1 MQRNKF
7 HLLTQNSKLNMQTDF
22 IFVDTETKRKNK
34 EEVFHLGWLIYWNKP
49 TNTKDYFYFTDKK
62 EFYNYI
68 TKLNRTANK
77 LIVFAHNMDFDIKV
91 LGGITPFT
99 KKNYV
104 VKNFYINGAR
114 FIIRLAKKDKLI
126 ELLDTMNYLPASLK
140 YIGSSI
146 GLPKKEIDFNICSD
160 HELSEYCRRD
170 TEIIYL
176 FIYKLIEFLEKYQLS
191 KLQPTCGSLAFN
203 IFRHAFYNQKT
214 NPIYIHKW
222 RFAIDLERA
231 SYKGGISDCFV
242 VGKNIT
248 EKLFKLDINSMYPF
262 IMRNNAMPIKLI
274 WFDENLSPAVIQSYF
289 KEYLNEKLII
299 AECKIFLPKE
309 YAYILT
315 KCKVNKEH
323 KSLFLAG
330 TFINTFTTPELE
342 FILKY
347 GKILEIY
354 KMAVYNKSI
363 IFKEFVDFFYT
374 KRMQFSK
381 DKNEAYKMFCKY
393 ILNNLYGKF
402 GQTTID
408 YLETEKTGKPN
419 FNSKEI
425 IDGINHER
433 YIQMTFGNKI
443 FEVTQKE
450 GNSYESFVAIPSF
463 VTAYARMY
471 LIELILKAK
480 RENVYYVDTDSLV
493 VNQEGYNNLLNE
505 IDPSELG
512 KLKLEEVSYDSS
524 FFRPKYYIFN
534 EIEKCKGVKKTAK
547 KLFENDDTLIIEQ
560 EQFTRFKTS
569 MRKNN
574 LDQQTISIITKTMN
588 KEYDKGIILETGLI
602 EPYYVDSNEAIPSLQ
617 KLKEVK
623 HDTNKTNTNKATEA
637 MDQS

>member
-1 MQRNKF
+1 MKNKF
-7 HLLTQNSKLNMQTDF
+7 HILLKNDKLNMQTDF
-22 IFVDTETKRKNK
+22 IFVDTETKRPGK
-34 EEVFHLGWLIYWNKP
+34 EEKFYLGWLIYWNKT

-62 EFYNYI
+62 QFYEYI
-68 TKLNRTANK
+68 INLNK
-77 LIVFAHNMDFDIKV
+77 KVKHLIVVAHNMNFDITV
-91 LGGITPFT
+91 LGGFSPFI
-99 KKNYV
+99 KKNFV
-104 VKNFYINGAR
+104 VKSFYIEGPR
-114 FIIRLAKKDKLI
+114 FIVRLTKKDKTI
-126 ELLDTMNYLPASLK
+126 EFLDTMNYLPSKLE

-146 GLPKKEIDFNICSD
+146 GLPKKEINFKTCSD
-160 HELSEYCRRD
+160 QELSEYCKND

-176 FIYKLIEFLEKYQLS
+176 FIYKLIEFLEAYQLS
-191 KLQPTCGSLAFN
+191 RLQATCGSLAFN
-203 IFRHAFYNQKT
+203 IFRHKFYNKKT
-214 NPIYIHKW
+214 NPIYIHNWKH
-222 RFAIDLERA
+222 AIELERT

-242 VGKNIT
+242 IGKNIK

-262 IMRNNAMPIKLI
+262 IMKNNSMPTKLLLY
-274 WFDENLSPAVIQSYF
+274 DEKSSPEKLNILFNKYI
-289 KEYLNEKLII
+289 NEKAIV

-309 YAYILT
+309 HAYILT
-315 KCKVNKEH
+315 KCKINREH

-330 TFINTFTTPELE
+330 TFINTFTTPELQ

-347 GKILEIY
+347 GKILEI
-354 KMAVYNKSI
+354 NKLAIYEKNI
-363 IFKEFVDFFYT
+363 IFKDFVDFFYE
-374 KRMQFSK
+374 KRIEFSEQ
-381 DKNEAYKMFCKY
+381 KNEAYKMFCKY

-402 GQTTID
+402 GQTSLNYI
-408 YLETEKTGKPN
+408 ETAKIGKPA
-419 FNSKEI
+419 FNSVEI
-425 IDGINHER
+425 IDSINNER

-443 FEVTQKE
+443 FETAQK
-450 GNSYESFVAIPSF
+450 GNNSYESFVAISSF

-493 VNQEGYNNLLNE
+493 VNQEGYNNLINE

-512 KLKLEEVSYDSS
+512 KLKLEEISYNSS

-534 EIEKCKGVKKTAK
+534 NVEKCKGVKKTAK
-547 KLFENDDTLIIEQ
+547 KLFEDDDTLMIEQ

-569 MRKNN
+569 MRKNT
-574 LDQQTISIITKTMN
+574 LDKQTVSIITKIMN
-588 KEYDKGIILETGLI
+588 KKYDKGIILENGLI

>member
-1 MQRNKF
+1 MQKNKF
-7 HLLTQNSKLNMQTDF
+7 HILTQNSKLNMQTDF

-34 EEVFHLGWLIYWNKP
+34 TEIFYLGWLLYWNKT
-49 TNTKDYFYFTDKK
+49 TNTKEYFFFKNKK

-68 TKLNRTANK
+68 IKLNRTVKK
-77 LIVFAHNMDFDIKV
+77 LIIFAHNMDFDIKV
-91 LGGITPFT
+91 LGGISPFT
-99 KKNYV
+99 KKNYI
-104 VKNFYINGAR
+104 VKNFYINGTR
-114 FIIRLAKKDKLI
+114 FIIRLMKKDRTI

-146 GLPKKEIDFNICSD
+146 GLPKIEINFNTCTD
-160 HELSEYCRRD
+160 NELINYCKND
-170 TEIIYL
+170 VEIIYL
-176 FIYKLIEFLEKYQLS
+176 FIYKLIEFLEMYQLS

-203 IFRHAFYNQKT
+203 IFRHAFYNQKE
-214 NPIYIHKW
+214 NPIYIHRW

-242 VGKNIT
+242 VGKNIK

-262 IMRNNAMPIKLI
+262 IMRNNPMPTKLI
-274 WFDENLSPAVIQSYF
+274 WFDENLSPAVLDSF
-289 KEYLNEKLII
+289 LNEFLSDKLVI

-315 KCKVNKEH
+315 KCKVDKER

-347 GKILEIY
+347 GKILKIY
-354 KMAVYNKSI
+354 KLAVYEKNI
-363 IFKEFVDFFYT
+363 IFKKFVDFFYE
-374 KRMQFSK
+374 KRMKFSAE
-381 DKNEAYKMFCKY
+381 KNEAYKMFCKY

-408 YLETEKTGKPN
+408 YLETDKIGKAS
-419 FNSKEI
+419 FNSKEV
-425 IDGINHER
+425 IDGVNNER

-471 LIELILKAK
+471 LIDLILKAK

-493 VNQEGYNNLLNE
+493 VNQQGYNNLLSY
-505 IDPSELG
+505 IDSTELG
-512 KLKLEEVSYDSS
+512 KLKLEEISYDSS

-534 EIEKCKGVKKTAK
+534 DTEKCKGVKKTAK
-547 KLFENDDTLIIEQ
+547 KIFESDKELIIEQ

-569 MRKNN
+569 MRKNS
-574 LDQQTISIITKTMN
+574 LDEQTISIITKTMN
-588 KEYDKGIILETGLI
+588 KEYDKGIILENGLI
-602 EPYYVDSNEAIPSLQ
+602 EPYIVDSNEEIPSLQ
-617 KLKEVK
+617 TKKEKK
-623 HDTNKTNTNKATEA
+623 HDTNKANTTEA
-637 MDQS
+637 AKTMEQS